1 MTLIN
6 YRHIFFIFIGIS
18 SWMCACQ
25 NNSMNIST
33 QCTTGVYA
41 IREVK
46 DTSAWRRTTGFEF
59 YCDSGTVIKRIDLVS
74 DYPWKTD
81 CYTILPYDNPYLNY
95 GSADHYQSSI
105 WQGFIPFQLDNARW
119 KDIIKCFNLTSPLAI
134 DSLYFKFASIDTRYF
149 LVSSELLILSHYLK
163 LFAGRDAVQTGQLE
177 FYFPEGQLKV
187 YNAKGDTIYSI
198 TRSNYGFQ
206 YPVVDTSHRYL
217 CLKTFFQDEHNR
229 KYGWEI
235 HDIVKDTIL
244 FSLVGDSAFGFIEP
258 KVFES
263 YVVFEMQKEHRN
275 PEGNVDGYFTH
286 RTIVLDATQAKILKH
301 DMKDDY
307 SFSFDRMANDW
318 FIYIRG
324 NDETEPIE
332 YDSVH
337 ISRFVPY

>member
-1 MTLIN
+1 MMKMSKLCCTFRYDIN
-6 YRHIFFIFIGIS
+6 QLPAYFFIFIGIS

-46 DTSAWRRTTGFEF
+46 DTSARRRTTGFEF

-198 TRSNYGFQ
+198 TVSNYGFQ

-244 FSLVGDSAFGFIEP
+244 FSLVGIQHLVLLNLKCLSHMWFL
-258 KVFES
+258 KC
-263 YVVFEMQKEHRN
+263 KRN
-275 PEGNVDGYFTH
+275 
-286 RTIVLDATQAKILKH
+286 IV
-301 DMKDDY
+301 
-307 SFSFDRMANDW
+307 
-318 FIYIRG
+318 IRKAM
-324 NDETEPIE
+324 
-332 YDSVH
+332 
-337 ISRFVPY
+337 